1 MIGER
6 VFERF
11 GGRLSSDSSAT
22 PMGSQ
27 GTQCAGQCEEGGSEE
42 NKERSSSDLQ
52 CEESAVSQAYCA
64 FCQKYR
70 KVYPGAVKSLVS
82 EIDDLLSSYQ
92 AKLSKKE
99 RQGLGAKDLQRAQ
112 MAFWRK
118 IQTTNLI

>member
-1 MIGER
+1 VLVNVKKGDQKKIKKDLHR
-6 VFERF
+6 I
-11 GGRLSSDSSAT
+11 SNAK
-22 PMGSQ
+22 SQ
-27 GTQCAGQCEEGGSEE
+27 QLAI
-42 NKERSSSDLQ
+42 
-52 CEESAVSQAYCA
+52 QAYCA